1 MQRIGVNSRVAMELM
16 RYSDRKLTVKIYMD
30 SNLLPL
36 VEVVRN
42 LPDEENL
49 IEILTE
55 ISGEDRQM
63 LIQIVER

>member
-1 MQRIGVNSRVAMELM
+1 MELM